1 MIYIVED
8 DVNIRELEEYALRN
22 NGFETAG
29 FGDGKSFFEA
39 CEKTLPELA
48 ILDIMLPDQSGLEIL
63 KQFREGA
70 DTQNI
75 PAVMVTAKDS
85 EIDVVK
91 CLDQGA
97 DDYISKPFGLM
108 EFISRI
114 RAVLRRAQKQ
124 TGSTVLSFRE
134 IQMDNTARR
143 VTVDGKEVELAYKEY
158 ELLRFFIENPNK
170 VLSREELMN
179 RVWNTDFS
187 GESRTLDIHIRTLRQ
202 KLGAAGDYIRTVR
215 KVGYQLAFDE
225 TAEA

>member
-8 DVNIRELEEYALRN
+8 DSNICELEQYALKT
-22 NGFETAG
+22 NGFETEG
-29 FGDGKSFFEA
+29 FCDGKSFFAA
-39 CEKTLPELA
+39 CENMLPELV

-63 KQFREGA
+63 KLFHEKS
-70 DTQNI
+70 DTRNI
-75 PAVMVTAKDS
+75 PVVMVTAKDS

-97 DDYISKPFGLM
+97 DDYITKPFGLM

-114 RAVLRRAQKQ
+114 RAVLRRAKKQ
-124 TGSTVLSFRE
+124 TGGMIQRFRE
-134 IQMDNTARR
+134 IQMDSVARR
-143 VTVDGKEVELAYKEY
+143 VTVDEKEIDLAFKEY

-202 KLGAAGDYIRTVR
+202 KLGAAGNYIHTVR
-215 KVGYQLAFDE
+215 KVGYQL
-225 TAEA
+225 TAEEFGEG

>member
-8 DVNIRELEEYALRN
+8 DSNICELEQYALKN

-39 CEKTLPELA
+39 CRKQLPELV
-48 ILDIMLPDQSGLEIL
+48 ILDIMLPDQNGLDIL
-63 KQFREGA
+63 KTFREGV
-70 DTQNI
+70 DTRNI
-75 PAVMVTAKDS
+75 PVVMVTAKDS

-114 RAVLRRAQKQ
+114 RAVLRRTQKQ
-124 TGSTVLSFRE
+124 AGAAVQSFRE
-134 IQMDNTARR
+134 IQMDGMTRR
-143 VTVDGKEVELAYKEY
+143 VTVAGREVDLAYKEY

-170 VLSREELMN
+170 VLTREELMN

-187 GESRTLDIHIRTLRQ
+187 GESRTLDIHIRTLRH
-202 KLGAAGDYIRTVR
+202 KLGEAGNYIHTVR
-215 KVGYQLAFDE
+215 KVGYQLTFE
-225 TAEA
+225 GGEG

>member
-8 DVNIRELEEYALRN
+8 DSNICELEQYALKN

-39 CEKTLPELA
+39 CRKKLPELV
-48 ILDIMLPDQSGLEIL
+48 ILDIMLPDQNGLDIL
-63 KQFREGA
+63 KTFREGV
-70 DTQNI
+70 DTRNI
-75 PAVMVTAKDS
+75 PVVMVTAKDS

-114 RAVLRRAQKQ
+114 RAVLRRTQKQ
-124 TGSTVLSFRE
+124 AGAAVQSFRE
-134 IQMDNTARR
+134 IQMDGMTRR
-143 VTVDGKEVELAYKEY
+143 VTVAGREVDLAYKEY

-170 VLSREELMN
+170 VLTREELMN

-187 GESRTLDIHIRTLRQ
+187 GESRTLDIHIRTLRH
-202 KLGAAGDYIRTVR
+202 KLGEAGNYIHTVR
-215 KVGYQLAFDE
+215 KVGYQLTFE
-225 TAEA
+225 GGEG